1 MSTNESLENSGVP
14 AQPPGPN
21 QQRMATHILFVDDEP
36 SMRETM
42 PRILAMHGY
51 KVTSA
56 GTVAEALSKIAS
68 QPFDV
73 LISDLNIGEPGDGFT
88 VVSAMR
94 RTQPQCFTFILTGY
108 PAFETALKAIRSQVD
123 DYLLKP
129 APIPELVDAIERK
142 LKSAERRPIRPIAS
156 KRISE
161 VIRENAAKI
170 AQRTLATMKTEPE
183 LAALPLTDAQ
193 RIFPFT
199 SLLEELA
206 EMLAASEPA
215 NTLKRSMH
223 SATMRGHIRRLQ
235 GYSIPLIIASLRL
248 LEDEV
253 YQVVGENLLALDI
266 SFVISDIRRLNN
278 NLALQLQET
287 ARAYLAGEERRLVF
301 DSSEKWA
308 GWYCASCCWNRP
320 EPKSE
325 SERRALAARI
335 DAEFDAHSC
344 ETFAREQWK

>member
-1 MSTNESLENSGVP
+1 
-14 AQPPGPN
+14 
-21 QQRMATHILFVDDEP
+21 MATRILFVDDEP

-42 PRILAMHGY
+42 PQILAMHGY
-51 KVTSA
+51 EVTSA

-68 QPFDV
+68 HPFDV

-94 RTQPQCFTFILTGY
+94 RTQPKCLTFILTGY

-129 APIPELVDAIERK
+129 APIAELVDTIERK
-142 LKSAERRPIRPIAS
+142 LKSAERQPVRPIAS

-161 VIRENAAKI
+161 IIRENSARI
-170 AQRTLATMKTEPE
+170 VQRTLAAMKTEPE
-183 LAALPLTDAQ
+183 LAALPLTDEQ
-193 RIFPFT
+193 RVFPFA

-206 EMLAASEPA
+206 EMLASSGPG
-215 NTLKRSMH
+215 NTFKKSLD
-223 SATMRGHIRRLQ
+223 AAAMRGHIRRLQ

-248 LEDEV
+248 LENVVYEV
-253 YQVVGENLLALDI
+253 IGENLLALDI
-266 SFVISDIRRLNN
+266 SFVISDLRQLNN

-287 ARAYLAGEERRLVF
+287 VRAYLAGEKRQLVF
-301 DSSEKWA
+301 DKSEKWA
-308 GWYCASCCWNRP
+308 GWYCAGCCWNRP

-325 SERRALAARI
+325 NDRCALATRI
-335 DAEFDAHSC
+335 ECRVRRS
-344 ETFAREQWK
+344 